1 LFGIWNLGFGI
12 SSEGVK
18 MPDLIPPQGGLTEPI
33 DRTVPAV
40 AVAGLPKIPVAAAD
54 LSSLYRIGDGGLSP
68 LMGPMTRAEW
78 DRVLD
83 EEVIVRG
90 GKKYAWSIPIALP
103 VSAEL
108 AGTLKIGQDAAL
120 VNEAG
125 EVVGAIT
132 VADVYPWDKA
142 KYNRVVYQTD

>member
-1 LFGIWNLGFGI
+1 
-12 SSEGVK
+12 
-18 MPDLIPPQGGLTEPI
+18 MADLIAPHGGLTEPVN
-33 DRTVPAV
+33 RTRADMGAHPKKV
-40 AVAGLPKIPVAAAD
+40 ALSDAD

-68 LMGPMTRAEW
+68 LTGPMTRAEW

-90 GKKYAWSIPIALP
+90 GTKYAWSIPIALP

-108 AGTLKIGQDAAL
+108 AGTLKAGQNAAL

-125 EVVGAIT
+125 AVVGTLA
-132 VADVYPWDKA
+132 VADVYAWDKA
-142 KYNRVVYQTD
+142 TYNR